1 MKPGGQK
8 THRRAISFS
17 ILVIGLAI
25 GFFIGLVFSQFSKL
39 DKQAFDLRWELEK
52 LVTKEPTFELLKE
65 GVDIIDKNYV
75 DIDKVDKTD
84 LVYGAMRGMI
94 GALEDPYSVFFE
106 PQDSKI
112 FEENVNGSFGGIGAE
127 IGIRNEVVT
136 IISPLKDSPAEKAG
150 LRAGDKVLSV
160 DDTSTEGL
168 SIDGAVKIIRGP
180 KGSEVVLGIT
190 RDENEDVIQISIIR
204 DTIRI
209 PIIDW
214 EDKDDGI
221 AYIALYHFTETA
233 VGDFG
238 DVVNEILKSDT
249 EKIILDLRN
258 NPGGFL
264 EVAVNIAGWFLEKGQ
279 IVLKEDSGG
288 NNISKVHRANG
299 SGSLKDYPIVVLIN
313 GGSASASEIFAGA
326 LRDHKGTILIGEKS
340 FGKGS
345 VQELLKLSDG
355 SSMKVTVAKWLT
367 PSGLSIDGNG
377 LEPDVTVEMTQEIFD
392 NEGDVQLE
400 KAVEVIKNL

>member
-75 DIDKVDKTD
+75 DIDKVDKAD
-84 LVYGAMRGMI
+84 LVYGAMRGLI

-180 KGSEVVLGIT
+180 KGSEVILGII
-190 RDENEDVIQISIIR
+190 RDEDEDVIQISIIR

-214 EDKDDGI
+214 EDKGDGI
-221 AYIALYHFTETA
+221 AYIALHHFTETA
-233 VGDFG
+233 VRDFG

-264 EVAVNIAGWFLEKGQ
+264 EVAVNISGWFLEKGQ

-288 NNISKVHRANG
+288 DNISKVHHANG

-367 PSGLSIDGNG
+367 PSGMSIDGNG

>member
-1 MKPGGQK
+1 MKPSGQK

-25 GFFIGLVFSQFSKL
+25 GFFVGLVFSQFSKF
-39 DKQAFDLRWELEK
+39 DKQALDLRWELEK
-52 LVTKEPTFELLKE
+52 LITKEPTFELIRE

-84 LVYGAMRGMI
+84 LVYGAMKGMI
-94 GALEDPYSVFFE
+94 GALGDPYSVFFE

-127 IGIRNEVVT
+127 IGIRDKVVT

-180 KGSEVVLGIT
+180 KGSEVILGII
-190 RDENEDVIQISIIR
+190 RDEDEDVIQISIIR

-214 EDKDDGI
+214 EDKGDGI
-221 AYIALYHFTETA
+221 AYIALHHFTETA
-233 VGDFG
+233 VRDFG

-264 EVAVNIAGWFLEKGQ
+264 EVAVNISGWFLEKGQ
-279 IVLKEDSGG
+279 VVLKEDSGG

-377 LEPDVTVEMTQEIFD
+377 LEPDITVEMTQEIFD
-392 NEGDVQLE
+392 SEGDVQLE
-400 KAVEVIKNL
+400 KAVEVIKSL